1 MSADHP
7 PINKL
12 KRKPEDNND
21 GQGFKRRAE
30 RAEKDLQRIQERLIR
45 AERAKEDAERATK
58 DLQRQ
63 LKFQNTNLTDYMTN
77 CHDFLFKLIELA
89 KESVSSTG
97 QAMNID
103 HRRYPKWLLPW
114 QKFARKFQPTYF
126 DKLIEAFRDE
136 KLFPPKCVTED
147 RVNDNYFEIA
157 TERDVERFNSFAI
170 ESPVQRI
177 FRTLLEF
184 APNECYNAELVL
196 INNVCEL
203 KTEDI
208 CRVKPEESNEVADQ
222 PCIPGGLGYRF
233 EGEKSTLIFVYDYK
247 ALHKLKDEDLEAAL
261 AKTTL
266 FMEVIQQFAATRT
279 STDEAV
285 KDRAKADQRVAMAL
299 TQVYDYM
306 LVHGLKYGYVSAGT
320 SVVLLYVNHYHPKI
334 LYYHLCFPNR
344 APKMRAFTTMV
355 AQLATFC
362 FLALPTKPRTGD
374 VYEKCKRIPKR
385 WPYPYDDKDG
395 DNNEDGSNDDEE
407 DSSDDD
413 SDDSLA
419 ASLLGNSSK
428 NHRQKLSNADPPPT
442 REYCTQDCLF
452 GLKKGG
458 ILDKQC
464 PNVSLHRAAK
474 SSDRHPIYLDK
485 FTRLVEEQL
494 CKNQYRDCGPLDPY
508 GLMGKIG
515 AIGALF
521 KVELERYGYTFVAKG
536 TQSVHLDRL
545 QHESKV
551 YSELEKL
558 QGEVVP
564 VYLGIVNLSKRYHLP
579 GGAEVAHMML
589 MSWAGEMAK
598 SSNVPDLEVEVN
610 RSWQQVLCE
619 GVDQGDRRGPNTLW
633 SRERHRVMI
642 IDFDRA
648 TILSVKQKRKIQ
660 KKLCTKTVQ

>member
-12 KRKPEDNND
+12 KRKPEDNID
-21 GQGFKRRAE
+21 GQDFERQAK
-30 RAEKDLQRIQERLIR
+30 RAEKDLQRAGKDLQRIQE
-45 AERAKEDAERATK
+45 

-63 LKFQNTNLTDYMTN
+63 LKQFQNTNLTDYLKN
-77 CHDFLFKLIELA
+77 CHDLLFQSFELA
-89 KESVSSTG
+89 EESQSSTG
-97 QAMNID
+97 QATNVD
-103 HRRYPKWLLPW
+103 NRRYPQFLVQWADFEVKVEI
-114 QKFARKFQPTYF
+114 KYF
-126 DKLIEAFRDE
+126 TKLIETFRDE
-136 KLFPPKCVTED
+136 RLFPPAIVIGD
-147 RVNDNYFEIA
+147 RTKDFCFAPVANEK
-157 TERDVERFNSFAI
+157 DVDKFSSTAI
-170 ESPVQRI
+170 ESPVERI
-177 FRTLLEF
+177 FSTLLEL
-184 APNECYNAELVL
+184 APNVCYNAGLKFSNNLREL
-196 INNVCEL
+196 N
-203 KTEDI
+203 KEDI
-208 CRVKPEESNEVADQ
+208 RQTTPKESNEVADR
-222 PCIPGGLGYRF
+222 PCVPDGLGYRI
-233 EGEKSTLIFVYDYK
+233 EGTKSTLIFVYDYK
-247 ALHKLKDEDLEAAL
+247 AAHKLKDEDLEAAL

-266 FMEVIQQFAATRT
+266 FMEVIQQFAATKT
-279 STDEAV
+279 STDDEV
-285 KDRAKADQRVAMAL
+285 KDRAKADKRVAMAL
-299 TQVYDYM
+299 IQVYDYM
-306 LVHGLKYGYVSAGT
+306 LVHGLKYGYVIAGT
-320 SVVLLYVNHYHPKI
+320 GLVLLYVNHYHPKI

-344 APKMRAFTTMV
+344 APRMRAFTTMV

-442 REYCTQDCLF
+442 REYCTQDCLL
-452 GLKKGG
+452 GLKKGET
-458 ILDKQC
+458 LDEQC
-464 PNVSLHRAAK
+464 PNVFLHRTAK
-474 SSDRHPIYLDK
+474 SGDRHPICFNK

-508 GLMGKIG
+508 GLKGKIG

-521 KVELERYGYTFVAKG
+521 KVELVRYGYTFVAKG
-536 TQSVHLDRL
+536 TQSVHLDLL

-610 RSWQQVLCE
+610 RSW
-619 GVDQGDRRGPNTLW
+619 
-633 SRERHRVMI
+633 
-642 IDFDRA
+642 
-648 TILSVKQKRKIQ
+648 
-660 KKLCTKTVQ
+660 